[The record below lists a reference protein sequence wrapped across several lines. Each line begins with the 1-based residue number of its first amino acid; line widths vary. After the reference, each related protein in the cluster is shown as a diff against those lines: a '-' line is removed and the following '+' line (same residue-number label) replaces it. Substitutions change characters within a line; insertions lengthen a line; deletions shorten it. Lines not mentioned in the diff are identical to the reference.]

1 MSKHELEKVELPAIV
16 QLQSLGW
23 TYIEGKKLS
32 PDESDERQSYKDTVL
47 KKRLSASLKKINPWI
62 SEDNLRH
69 VVREKP

>member
-1 MSKHELEKVELPAIV
+1 MSKHELEKVELPAIA

-47 KKRLSASLKKINPWI
+47 KNDCL
-62 SEDNLRH
+62 H
-69 VVREKP
+69 H